1 MKVTDIKTLSCDAG
15 WRNYNFV
22 KLSTD
27 EGIVGWS
34 EFDEW
39 YGSPGVAIVIDR
51 LAGRVKGQSV
61 MAHER
66 IYTELY
72 SATRMANRGVVGEGI
87 GAIENALLDA
97 KAKALGVPC
106 YQLLG
111 GKLRD
116 RVRVYWSH
124 CATWRILHPRFYLPP
139 ITDLAGTK
147 AVAAEAREKH
157 FTALKTNLFI
167 YENGSVRGWHPGFA
181 FPFVPELTVDR
192 TVKRN
197 LRAHLEALR
206 DGAGPNIEILLD
218 LNFNAKTEGYLE
230 ILRYIG
236 DLDLF
241 WVEIDS
247 YNPKALAHV
256 RRHSPHP
263 ISSCE
268 TLFGLRDYLPYFH
281 EQAMDIAIVD
291 AVWNGAWQSMK
302 ISSAAEACEFNV
314 ALHNFL
320 RSSEYDDEWSYRC
333 SRS

>member
-1 MKVTDIKTLSCDAG
+1 M
-15 WRNYNFV
+15 
-22 KLSTD
+22 
-27 EGIVGWS
+27 
-34 EFDEW
+34 
-39 YGSPGVAIVIDR
+39 
-51 LAGRVKGQSV
+51 
-61 MAHER
+61 
-66 IYTELY
+66 
-72 SATRMANRGVVGEGI
+72 
-87 GAIENALLDA
+87 
-97 KAKALGVPC
+97 
-106 YQLLG
+106 
-111 GKLRD
+111 
-116 RVRVYWSH
+116 
-124 CATWRILHPRFYLPP
+124 
-139 ITDLAGTK
+139 
-147 AVAAEAREKH
+147 
-157 FTALKTNLFI
+157 
-167 YENGSVRGWHPGFA
+167 
-181 FPFVPELTVDR
+181 DR

-236 DLDLF
+236 DLDQF

-247 YNPKALAHV
+247 YDPKALAHV

-333 SRS
+333 SRT